1 MPCRDTD
8 HPDVARRPR
17 REAGIPEVAVDV
29 IVNSLP
35 VGSCERFLEG
45 LLLAPA
51 LGVTGDCPAGVRRRA
66 AAQVVQAGCPADER
80 PPAILGQVHPGSRD
94 LGFLHVSP
102 HGYSLLAMRVVPLTP
117 AQLVPAHH
125 GRPDDPPAA
134 QQAMSARDGS
144 SVTEVAASHSVYVS
158 QPLALASLIK

>member
-102 HGYSLLAMRVVPLTP
+102 HGYSLLAIRVVPLTP

-125 GRPDDPPAA
+125 GRPDDPPGRATGDVGPGRVIGNRGRRCA
-134 QQAMSARDGS
+134 PRLWLL
-144 SVTEVAASHSVYVS
+144 
-158 QPLALASLIK
+158 LAGPNG